1 MKCRTSSSDLA
12 ILKKD
17 LTRFAPAW
25 LSLCAIL
32 GLYYSS
38 IRMDNY
44 LTDEFISLA
53 TVYAALLGIL
63 VFGYLC
69 DPVECNMVHSLPI
82 RRSRLFWLHCLSA
95 SIMYL
100 VPYAVFTFATRD
112 MYSQT
117 MGYCFLYYA
126 LDFFLQFPIILL
138 CMMVTGR
145 KLGAALLYFFI
156 QTFSAICMIVI
167 EILYLPN
174 LPGLNWNSIWLP
186 DSPATIVYYY
196 AELSRQNGLMDRD
209 WLFLGQ
215 VLGASA
221 LMFAAALL
229 MYRRRKVEHAGDLL
243 AVTWLDPVF
252 AVCSAFA
259 GICVVYVSTYE
270 VELPICLVGA
280 GFGYLFYWML
290 SKKTARVFTLKI
302 LLGLACVLAGIWGSV
317 ELVRMD
323 PLGLIHYVPD
333 QVQVEEVT
341 IYDSYR
347 GGESYTATAPMDIY
361 SICQI
366 HEELIDHHISI
377 GEAEYAADRDAE
389 IVLVYTLADG
399 RYIERE
405 YNCADPELIERLE
418 WYLSQPSAQFGAESP
433 ELRITQVKYNWEVLY
448 FDRQRS
454 EELIELLMRESRA
467 GNLYDLQGDESDWRI
482 YLESSAVDIEI
493 YVDVPNDAVELI
505 AWLNENCEQ

>member
-69 DPVECNMVHSLPI
+69 DSVECNMVHSLPI
-82 RRSRLFWLHCLSA
+82 RRSRLFWLHCLSV

-100 VPYAVFTFATRD
+100 VPYAVFTIATRD
-112 MYSQT
+112 MFNQT
-117 MGYCFLYYA
+117 MGYCFLYYT
-126 LDFFLQFPIILL
+126 LDFFVQLPIALL
-138 CMMVTGR
+138 CVMVTGR
-145 KLGAALLYFFI
+145 KIGAALLYFFI
-156 QTFSAICMIVI
+156 QTFNAICMIVI

-186 DSPATIVYYY
+186 DSPATIIYYY
-196 AELSRQNGLMDRD
+196 AEFNRQNGLMDRE

-221 LMFAAALL
+221 LMLGAALL

-259 GICVVYVSTYE
+259 GICVVYTFTYE
-270 VELPICLVGA
+270 AELPICLMGA
-280 GFGYLFYWML
+280 AFGYLFYWML

-333 QVQVEEVT
+333 YVQVEEVT

-347 GGESYTATAPMDIY
+347 GGESYTATTPMDIY

-399 RYIERE
+399 RSIERE

-418 WYLSQPSAQFGAESP
+418 WYLSQPGA
-433 ELRITQVKYNWEVLY
+433 LLGADYLDLYVTQVKYGGESLY
-448 FDRQRS
+448 FDR
-454 EELIELLMRESRA
+454 ELSDELMDLILEASRE
-467 GNLYDLQGDESDWRI
+467 GDLYDLLDDDSGWRI
-482 YLESSAVDIEI
+482 YVHKPNTADDI
-493 YVDVPNDAVELI
+493 YVTVTNDAVELI
-505 AWLNENCEQ
+505 AWLNENCTE